1 MRAYPRN
8 QESDPARDRLI
19 AEHVDM
25 ARRIALHVARRL
37 PPWLQEEDVIA
48 ASMVGLTEAAERYD
62 DKRGEP
68 FVAFA
73 EKRIRGAVLD
83 ELRRGDLLPRR
94 KRMMARKIGQT
105 IRDLEHR
112 LCRAPEDEEI
122 ARALGVPLETYHEEL
137 EQLTHITFVEI
148 FDDVP
153 GETSDPLAVGPVVAV
168 ERAQLVERLHE
179 CLGRLPERDA
189 TVLSLYYVEELDYC
203 EIGEVLGVSESRVC
217 QLHARAMTRLRAE
230 FSRMDEGK

>member
-1 MRAYPRN
+1 MRAYGRN
-8 QESDPARDRLI
+8 HQVDPARDRLI
-19 AEHVDM
+19 AEHVDV
-25 ARRIALHVARRL
+25 ARRIAMHVARRL
-37 PPWLQEEDVIA
+37 PPWLHEEDVIA
-48 ASMVGLTEAAERYD
+48 ASMIGLTEAAERYD

-94 KRMMARKIGQT
+94 KRVMARKIGEA

-122 ARALGVPLETYHEEL
+122 ARAIGVPVEKYHEEL
-137 EQLTHITFVEI
+137 EQLAHITFVEI

-153 GETSDPLAVGPVVAV
+153 ADTTGAFALGPAIAV
-168 ERAQLVERLHE
+168 ERAQLVERLNE

-203 EIGEVLGVSESRVC
+203 EIGEILGVSESRVC